1 MADPRHH
8 TAAEVTAGRVW
19 PTIQAYQKEHEILWE
34 IAPLSPPYGGLN
46 QKVWFTWLFVRVNWR
61 FLVWLV
67 LLIASGVMVATGV
80 ELQNLVAQLNHEERL
95 EKMRMKR
102 RGSVAAAAFGGP
114 TLIEI
119 RNEIQVQAA
128 ETGKWWGLN
137 GVIVGG
143 ALATILGTVVL
154 KWLGLG

>member
-1 MADPRHH
+1 MSDGLRALRNIFVGAALVALSAYMLVYVGHLKRVYEDWVADPRHH
-8 TAAEVTAGRVW
+8 TAAEVTAGRLW

-67 LLIASGVMVATGV
+67 LLIASGVMVATG
-80 ELQNLVAQLNHEERL
+80 NLVAQLNHEERL

-102 RGSVAAAAFGGP
+102 RGSVAAAAFGVP
-114 TLIEI
+114 
-119 RNEIQVQAA
+119 R
-128 ETGKWWGLN
+128 
-137 GVIVGG
+137 
-143 ALATILGTVVL
+143 
-154 KWLGLG
+154 

>member
-1 MADPRHH
+1 MMR
-8 TAAEVTAGRVW
+8 T
-19 PTIQAYQKEHEILWE
+19 
-34 IAPLSPPYGGLN
+34 GL
-46 QKVWFTWLFVRVNWR
+46 
-61 FLVWLV
+61 
-67 LLIASGVMVATGV
+67 
-80 ELQNLVAQLNHEERL
+80 ELHNLVAQLNHEDRL

-102 RGSVAAAAFGGP
+102 RGSVAAAASGP

>member
-1 MADPRHH
+1 MSDGLRALRNIFVGAALVALSAYMLVYVGHLKRVYEDWVADPPHH
-8 TAAEVTAGRVW
+8 TAAEVTAGRLW

-102 RGSVAAAAFGGP
+102 RGVSRRQH
-114 TLIEI
+114 L
-119 RNEIQVQAA
+119 
-128 ETGKWWGLN
+128 
-137 GVIVGG
+137 GVPR
-143 ALATILGTVVL
+143 
-154 KWLGLG
+154 